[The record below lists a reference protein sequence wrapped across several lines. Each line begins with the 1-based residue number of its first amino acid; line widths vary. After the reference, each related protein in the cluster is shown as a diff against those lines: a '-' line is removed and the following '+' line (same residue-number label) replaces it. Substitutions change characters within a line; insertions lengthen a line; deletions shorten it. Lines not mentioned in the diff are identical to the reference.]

1 MIFVPVYDGTELPQ
15 LTAAYRNV
23 NQYSVQA
30 ELFWRSQELTLG
42 GRLRYARYR
51 NQEDKSD
58 VTEMPNWTGNAFFRY
73 NFRERIIAQ
82 LECTLRSST
91 HGYMA
96 DNYDAS
102 YFQPVTYSVPSIVDL
117 DMNVNYLINNNLSV
131 FVKAG
136 NLLNQRNQYMP
147 LYLEP
152 GINLGG
158 GICINF

>member
-1 MIFVPVYDGTELPQ
+1 
-15 LTAAYRNV
+15 
-23 NQYSVQA
+23 
-30 ELFWRSQELTLG
+30 
-42 GRLRYARYR
+42 
-51 NQEDKSD
+51 
-58 VTEMPNWTGNAFFRY
+58 
-73 NFRERIIAQ
+73 
-82 LECTLRSST
+82 
-91 HGYMA
+91 MA

-117 DMNVNYLINNNLSV
+117 DMNVNYLINKNLSV